1 MFQSSE
7 SIRRPSVWGKAYIPD
22 NKVDW
27 CQERH
32 GSGAHI
38 GRPKAWELAL
48 RRATRRQ
55 QLHLSSANKVT
66 IWNVPESKDTNL
78 EVEHLQKKYHS
89 CAINVPKSS
98 SYYSANV
105 SSIRFANTA
114 LQLYGKA
121 LTTSQF
127 VEGLCGVIEKKWL
140 AKLKKIFKNMSFGL
154 VFLSFIFG
162 GGVIYNFISESYM

>member
-1 MFQSSE
+1 M
-7 SIRRPSVWGKAYIPD
+7 
-22 NKVDW
+22 
-27 CQERH
+27 
-32 GSGAHI
+32 
-38 GRPKAWELAL
+38 
-48 RRATRRQ
+48 
-55 QLHLSSANKVT
+55 
-66 IWNVPESKDTNL
+66 

-140 AKLKKIFKNMSFGL
+140 AKLKKKFKNMSFGL